1 MNTIQKLLNDIQHL
15 TQKQSL
21 SLIERDIALEKTKIL
36 YENISNLPTQ
46 KTVESQAAKP
56 TEIKIEPIIESEK
69 NEPKKQDSKATHSAT
84 ETIKTESLKH
94 ESSTE
99 SLNDILNKNRKT
111 ELADKLEH
119 SPIKDLKSII
129 GFNDKFSFIQNLFA
143 GNDSTYKNIIEQ
155 LNSFTQKTDA
165 EKLLD
170 ELSIKNNWNENE
182 EIAEQF
188 KEIINRKFL

>member
-1 MNTIQKLLNDIQHL
+1 
-15 TQKQSL
+15 
-21 SLIERDIALEKTKIL
+21 
-36 YENISNLPTQ
+36 
-46 KTVESQAAKP
+46 
-56 TEIKIEPIIESEK
+56 
-69 NEPKKQDSKATHSAT
+69 
-84 ETIKTESLKH
+84 
-94 ESSTE
+94 
-99 SLNDILNKNRKT
+99 
-111 ELADKLEH
+111 
-119 SPIKDLKSII
+119 DLKSII